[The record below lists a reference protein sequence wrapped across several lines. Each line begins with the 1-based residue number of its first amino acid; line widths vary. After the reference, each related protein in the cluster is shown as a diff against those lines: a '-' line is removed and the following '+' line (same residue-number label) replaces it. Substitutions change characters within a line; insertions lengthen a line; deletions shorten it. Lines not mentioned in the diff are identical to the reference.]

1 MNLRLALAASALT
14 FWGLGGNA
22 AAQLVGS
29 KGGVVVANRGSGSIS
44 VVDVLTSAVNH
55 VPLPMAAGDNPPE
68 PMYVTY
74 SAINDLVFVGDR
86 ANDRVVAFNAFDFSV
101 NTTIPAGDGVFHMWS
116 DDARNQLWV
125 NNDVDKTV
133 SVINLTTLVVDHTF
147 STPADLNALG
157 GTPHDVIL
165 DPNAPVGYLTMVGVV
180 DPANPSTDAVVAFSA
195 STFTETDRSIVG
207 DDPHVSLS
215 AANNLLFVTT
225 QGADRVSVLDRS
237 TLDHVP
243 GSPIAI
249 PNAHGAGM
257 SSSGDIF
264 YTTNITGGGVDAL
277 FAIDTTTLTLAGPS
291 TPDNTSFPTPHN
303 IALSP
308 DNQRLYVTH
317 SGATATKVSV
327 FDVTNLVDPV
337 LLGTVDAQLNPF
349 GIATVPAIPEP
360 SAWLLAVGGAGPLLR
375 IRRGGRLSAF
385 ALIERLAPA
394 FRLVPSGT
402 CFVVP
407 SPGTKKERRS
417 ICNRVAHVANKLLNS
432 HSMGSASSMSP
443 APSSSQLLSRRC

>member
-1 MNLRLALAASALT
+1 MNLRLALVASALT

-44 VVDVLTSAVNH
+44 VIDVLTSAVNH
-55 VPLPMAAGDNPPE
+55 VPLPTSAGDNPPE

-74 SAINDLVFVGDR
+74 SATHDLVFVGDR
-86 ANDRVVAFNAFDFSV
+86 ANDRVVAFNAFDYSLR
-101 NTTIPAGDGVFHMWS
+101 TTIPVGDGVFHMWGN
-116 DDARNQLWV
+116 DNRNQLWV

-133 SVINLTTLVVDHTF
+133 SVINLTTLSVDATF

-157 GTPHDVIL
+157 GQPHDVIL
-165 DPNAPVGYLTMVGVV
+165 DPNEPVGYITMIGVA
-180 DPANPSTDAVVAFSA
+180 DPANPNTDAVVAFST

-207 DDPHVSLS
+207 DDPHVLLS

-225 QGADRVSVLDRS
+225 QGADGVSVLDRS

-257 SSSGDIF
+257 SSSGDVF
-264 YTTNITGGGVDAL
+264 YTTNITGGGTDAL
-277 FAIDTTTLTLAGPS
+277 FAIDTTTLTLAGPG

-317 SGATATKVSV
+317 SGATANKVSV
-327 FDVTNLVDPV
+327 FDVANLADPV
-337 LLGTVDAQLNPF
+337 LLGAVDAQLNPF

-360 SAWLLAVGGAGPLLR
+360 SALLLAAAGVCVLSVFR
-375 IRRGGRLSAF
+375 RRGLLGRVRDA
-385 ALIERLAPA
+385 A
-394 FRLVPSGT
+394 T
-402 CFVVP
+402 
-407 SPGTKKERRS
+407 
-417 ICNRVAHVANKLLNS
+417 
-432 HSMGSASSMSP
+432 
-443 APSSSQLLSRRC
+443 